1 LNLHYNIGLSK
12 IGKNDNTN
20 LPFSKRGENGN
31 MQDFAAG
38 VYRQQRE
45 YKSFTPSFI
54 NCPFAWEN
62 RQIDQLVEQAANLLG
77 ALNAYA
83 EIVPDVDFSMPM
95 SIAKEAIDS
104 NLIEGT
110 KTKIDEVVLPQ
121 TEIPAIR
128 QADWEEVQNYIEAMN
143 FAIAE
148 LPRIPLSTRLLKDV
162 HKILLS
168 GVRGR
173 HKAPG
178 EIRRSQNWIGGSS
191 LADALFVPPSPE
203 ELPDLLSDLEKFW
216 HNKSLQLPYLIKIAI
231 THYQFETI
239 HPFLDGNGRC
249 GRLLI
254 VLQLIDAQLLSK
266 PALYAST
273 FFEKNKVSYYN
284 SLTRVRTA
292 NDLEQWIVFFLIG
305 IVETAQHGLKTF
317 KAIIA
322 LRQEYDIKILTLGV
336 RAKNAQKLLQRMY
349 ATPIV
354 NARTVEKEL
363 DISFSSANRLLKS
376 LTALGVL
383 KETTG
388 YSRNRLFVLEKY
400 LNLFRS

>member
-1 LNLHYNIGLSK
+1 
-12 IGKNDNTN
+12 
-20 LPFSKRGENGN
+20 
-31 MQDFAAG
+31 MQDFTAG

-45 YKSFTPSFI
+45 YKSFSPSFI
-54 NCPFAWEN
+54 NCPLAWEN

-83 EIVPDVDFSMPM
+83 EIVPDVDFSIPM

-110 KTKIDEVVLPQ
+110 KTEIDEVVLPQ
-121 TEIPAIR
+121 TEIPPIR
-128 QADWEEVQNYIEAMN
+128 QDDWQEVQNYIEAMN

-148 LPRIPLSTRLLKDV
+148 LSRIPISMRLLKDA

-216 HNKSLQLPYLIKIAI
+216 HNPSLQLPYLIKIAI

-254 VLQLIDAQLLSK
+254 VLQLIDAQLLNK

-292 NDLEQWIVFFLIG
+292 NDLEQWIIFFLLG

-322 LRQEYDIKILTLGV
+322 LRQEYDTKILTLGS

-354 NARTVEKEL
+354 TARSVEKAL

-376 LTALGVL
+376 LTELGIL

-388 YSRNRLFVLEKY
+388 HSRNRLFVLEKY

>member
-1 LNLHYNIGLSK
+1 MGLAK
-12 IGKNDNTN
+12 IGNNDNAN
-20 LPFSKRGENGN
+20 LLFSKRGGNEN
-31 MQDFAAG
+31 MKDFTAG

-45 YKSFTPSFI
+45 YKSFSPSFI

-62 RQIDQLVEQAANLLG
+62 RQIDQLIEQAANLLG
-77 ALNAYA
+77 ELSAYA

-95 SIAKEAIDS
+95 SIAKEAMDS

-110 KTKIDEVVLPQ
+110 KTEIDEVVLPQ
-121 TEIPAIR
+121 TEIPPIR
-128 QADWEEVQNYIEAMN
+128 QDDWQEVQNYIEAMN

-148 LPRIPLSTRLLKDV
+148 LPRIPISMRLLKDA

-168 GVRGR
+168 GVRGK

-254 VLQLIDAQLLSK
+254 VLQLIDAQLLNK
-266 PALYAST
+266 PTFYTST
-273 FFEKNKVSYYN
+273 FFQKNKVSYYN
-284 SLTRVRTA
+284 SLDRVRTA

-317 KAIIA
+317 KAIIT
-322 LRQEYDIKILTLGV
+322 LRQEYDTKILTLGS
-336 RAKNAQKLLQRMY
+336 RARNAQKLLQNMY
-349 ATPIV
+349 ATPIIT
-354 NARTVEKEL
+354 ARSVEKEL
-363 DISFSSANRLLKS
+363 EISFSSANRLLKS
-376 LTALGVL
+376 VTALGIL

-388 YSRNRLFVLEKY
+388 FSRNRLFVLEKY

>member
-1 LNLHYNIGLSK
+1 MRLSK
-12 IGKNDNTN
+12 IGKNDNEN
-20 LPFSKRGENGN
+20 LLFPKRGENGN
-31 MQDFAAG
+31 MKNFTAG

-45 YKSFTPSFI
+45 YKSFSPSFI
-54 NCPFAWEN
+54 NCPFTWEN
-62 RQIDQLVEQAANLLG
+62 HQIDQLVEQAANFLG
-77 ALNAYA
+77 ALNVYA
-83 EIVPDVDFSMPM
+83 EIVPDVDFLIPM

-110 KTKIDEVVLPQ
+110 KTEIDEVVLPQ
-121 TEIPAIR
+121 VEIPPIR
-128 QADWEEVQNYIEAMN
+128 KEDWEEVQNYIKAMN

-148 LPRIPLSTRLLKDV
+148 LPRIPLSMRLLKDV
-162 HKILLS
+162 HQILMS
-168 GVRGR
+168 GVRGK

-191 LADALFVPPSPE
+191 LAEALFVPPSPE
-203 ELPDLLSDLEKFW
+203 ELPELLSDLEKFW
-216 HNKSLQLPYLIKIAI
+216 HNKSLQLPYLIKMAI

-254 VLQLIDAQLLSK
+254 ALQLIDAQILNK
-266 PALYAST
+266 PVLYIST
-273 FFEKNKVSYYN
+273 FFERRRNAYYN
-284 SLTRVRTA
+284 AFSTVRTS
-292 NDLEQWIVFFLIG
+292 NDLEQWIIFFLTG

-322 LRQEYDIKILTLGV
+322 LRQEYDTKILTLGS

-349 ATPIV
+349 TTPIV
-354 NARTVEKEL
+354 TARTVEKEL

-388 YSRNRLFVLEKY
+388 HFRNRLFVLEKY

>member
-1 LNLHYNIGLSK
+1 
-12 IGKNDNTN
+12 
-20 LPFSKRGENGN
+20 
-31 MQDFAAG
+31 MQDFTAG

-45 YKSFTPSFI
+45 YKSFSPSFI
-54 NCPFAWEN
+54 NHPFAWEN

-77 ALNAYA
+77 ALKTYA

-121 TEIPAIR
+121 TEIPATR
-128 QADWEEVQNYIEAMN
+128 RADWEEVQNYIEAMN

-148 LPRIPLSTRLLKDV
+148 LPRIPLSMRLLKDV
-162 HKILLS
+162 HKILMS

-178 EIRRSQNWIGGSS
+178 EIRRSQNWIGGAS
-191 LADALFVPPSPE
+191 LADALFVPPSPK

-216 HNKSLQLPYLIKIAI
+216 HNTSLQLPYLIKIAI

-266 PALYAST
+266 PTLYAST

-292 NDLEQWIVFFLIG
+292 NDLEQWIEFFLIG

-317 KAIIA
+317 KAITA
-322 LRQEYDIKILTLGV
+322 LRQEYDTKILTLGV
-336 RAKNAQKLLQRMY
+336 RAKNAQKLLHLMY
-349 ATPIV
+349 ATPII
-354 NARTVEKEL
+354 NARSVEKEL
-363 DISFSSANRLLKS
+363 EISFSSANRLLKS

-388 YSRNRLFVLEKY
+388 HSRNRLFVLEKY

>member
-1 LNLHYNIGLSK
+1 
-12 IGKNDNTN
+12 
-20 LPFSKRGENGN
+20 
-31 MQDFAAG
+31 MQDFTAG
-38 VYRQQRE
+38 MYRQQRE
-45 YKSFTPSFI
+45 YKSFSPSFI

-62 RQIDQLVEQAANLLG
+62 RQINQLVEQAANLLG
-77 ALNAYA
+77 ALNTYA

-128 QADWEEVQNYIEAMN
+128 QADWQEVQNYIEAMN

-162 HKILLS
+162 HKILMS

-254 VLQLIDAQLLSK
+254 VLQLIDAQLLNK

-322 LRQEYDIKILTLGV
+322 LRQEYDTKTLTLGS
-336 RAKNAQKLLQRMY
+336 RARNAQKLLQRMY

-354 NARTVEKEL
+354 NVRSVEKEL

-376 LTALGVL
+376 LTELSVL

-388 YSRNRLFVLEKY
+388 HSRNRLFVLEKY

>member
-1 LNLHYNIGLSK
+1 MNNFIA
-12 IGKNDNTN
+12 GK
-20 LPFSKRGENGN
+20 
-31 MQDFAAG
+31 
-38 VYRQQRE
+38 YRQQRE
-45 YKSFTPSFI
+45 YQSFTPSFI
-54 NCPFAWEN
+54 NCPFTWKN
-62 RQIDQLVEQAANLLG
+62 SQINLLIEHAAKLLG
-77 ALNAYA
+77 ELNAYV
-83 EIVPDVDFSMPM
+83 ELHPDVDFSIPM
-95 SIAKEAIDS
+95 SIAKEATYS
-104 NLIEGT
+104 NQIEGT
-110 KTKIDEVVLPQ
+110 KTELDEAVLPQ
-121 TEIPAIR
+121 GEINPAR
-128 QADWEEVQNYIEAMN
+128 RDDWQEVQNYIEAMN

-148 LPRIPLSTRLLKDV
+148 LPRIPLSMRLLKDV

-216 HNKSLQLPYLIKIAI
+216 YNTSLQLPYLIKIAI

-254 VLQLIDAQLLSK
+254 ALQLIDAQILNK
-266 PALYAST
+266 PGLYIST
-273 FFEKNKVSYYN
+273 FFERRRNAYYN
-284 SLTRVRTA
+284 AFSMVRRS
-292 NDLEQWIVFFLIG
+292 NDLEQWIIFFLNG
-305 IVETAQHGLKTF
+305 LVETAQHGLKTF

-322 LRQEYDIKILTLGV
+322 LRQEYDTKILILGS
-336 RAKNAQKLLQRMY
+336 RSKNAQKLLQHMY
-349 ATPIV
+349 ATPIITV
-354 NARTVEKEL
+354 RSVEKAL
-363 DISFSSANRLLKS
+363 DTSFSSANRLLKS
-376 LTALGVL
+376 LTELGIL

>member
-1 LNLHYNIGLSK
+1 MK
-12 IGKNDNTN
+12 
-20 LPFSKRGENGN
+20 
-31 MQDFAAG
+31 DFIAG

-45 YKSFTPSFI
+45 YKCFSPSFI

-77 ALNAYA
+77 KLNAYT
-83 EIVPDVDFSMPM
+83 EIGPDVDFSIPM
-95 SIAKEAIDS
+95 SIAKEAMDS

-110 KTKIDEVVLPQ
+110 KTEIDEVVLPQ
-121 TEIPAIR
+121 TEIPPIR
-128 QADWEEVQNYIEAMN
+128 QDDWQEVQNYIEAIN

-168 GVRGR
+168 GVRGK

-191 LADALFVPPSPE
+191 LADALFIPPSPE

-216 HNKSLQLPYLIKIAI
+216 HNQSLQLPSLIKIAI
-231 THYQFETI
+231 MHYQFETI

-254 VLQLIDAQLLSK
+254 VLQLIDAQLLNK
-266 PALYAST
+266 PVLYAST

-317 KAIIA
+317 KSIIT
-322 LRQEYDIKILTLGV
+322 LRQEYDTKILTLGS

-354 NARTVEKEL
+354 NVRSVEKQL

-376 LTALGVL
+376 LTELGIL

-388 YSRNRLFVLEKY
+388 YSRNRLFVLEEY